1 VAVALG
7 FAYVINRHLAVYGGG
22 DQFLQP
28 SAEGA
33 EQIRDDAVDVSLFQG
48 VWFRLLGYSVVAK
61 PTDCEPHS
69 ENDKHVNDHH
79 KAFSFQ

>member
-1 VAVALG
+1 VFGKSALYVA
-7 FAYVINRHLAVYGGG
+7 
-22 DQFLQP
+22 
-28 SAEGA
+28 
-33 EQIRDDAVDVSLFQG
+33 
-48 VWFRLLGYSVVAK
+48 LLGYSVVAK